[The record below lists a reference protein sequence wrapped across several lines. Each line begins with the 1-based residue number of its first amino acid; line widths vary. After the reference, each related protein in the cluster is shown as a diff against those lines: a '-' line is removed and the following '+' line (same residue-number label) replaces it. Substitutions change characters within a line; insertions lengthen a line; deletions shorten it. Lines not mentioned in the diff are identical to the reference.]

1 MTRRECYEYR
11 KQCFD
16 WLLARGILTSSEEV
30 SDWSMQSLIF
40 CHYAPYA
47 FMLKAPGTPREGIPV
62 PLFNL
67 VYHDCVLEPWMTV
80 SYTHLKSRTN
90 FPQQWKNYAVP
101 LKYRAADTA
110 RTSSCLLYTSR
121 CV

>member
-1 MTRRECYEYR
+1 MELSWTEPIWMSCTCNEGDECDNPRHRMTRRECYEYR

-47 FMLKAPGTPREGIPV
+47 FMLKAPGTPRKG
-62 PLFNL
+62 
-67 VYHDCVLEPWMTV
+67 
-80 SYTHLKSRTN
+80 
-90 FPQQWKNYAVP
+90 FPCRSLTWYIT
-101 LKYRAADTA
+101 TA
-110 RTSSCLLYTSR
+110 CWSHG
-121 CV
+121 